1 MNAVPAAPGRC
12 ASCISVVVFPRPAG
26 ASRTMR
32 GSARGRGRCP
42 RVRSPQPIACHRHR
56 WAPGEVDE
64 WVSLRSDSPCPSN
77 GCRGAFRAGNEV
89 CDRRFDGDVEIE
101 VAGAELGVLGH
112 QQRGDDFLALD
123 DVKFEPVVLS
133 DRLFPRVRRVP
144 SRCRFSGWPFGFL
157 APLTLASVLAYAVVD
172 HRPRAAMLRRRT
184 RRSVPQIKSSA
195 RVGWAEVLLNLCE
208 RDHHHH
214 WINRTLV
221 QSGTYI
227 ETLRVV

>member
-1 MNAVPAAPGRC
+1 MRCPQHGGVARAVSALWFFRGRLG
-12 ASCISVVVFPRPAG
+12 PQGRYG
-26 ASRTMR
+26 
-32 GSARGRGRCP
+32 GSAGRCP

-214 WINRTLV
+214 HWINRTLV